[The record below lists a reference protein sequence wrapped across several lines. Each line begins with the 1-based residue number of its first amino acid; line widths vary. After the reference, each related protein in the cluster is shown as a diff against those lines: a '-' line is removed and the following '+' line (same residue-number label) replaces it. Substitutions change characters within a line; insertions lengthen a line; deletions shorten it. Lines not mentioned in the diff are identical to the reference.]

1 MSARSANMSPRGA
14 KSRRPDVHARAAAWA
29 LSHAR
34 SLFFSL
40 GKLYRAPMASLMTMA
55 VIGVAL
61 ALPTGLYLML
71 SNLEAISGGWDE
83 SAQIS
88 LFLEQSVSDEK
99 AEALA
104 KELRLRDDVG
114 EARAIGKEAALAEF
128 RELSGF
134 GAALDALSD
143 NPLPAVVVVQPGMA
157 LKDPLRIQ
165 QLVYDLEKQP
175 GVARAQLDLQW
186 VQRLYA
192 IMETAQRGVLVI
204 GTMLGLAV
212 LLVVGNTI
220 RLDIQNRRDE
230 IEVAKLIGATDAFI
244 RRPFLYGGIWYGLL
258 GGVLGLVMV
267 EASLGFLAEPVNRL
281 AGLYGGHFELLDLD
295 LGSAAMV
302 LLIAIGLGLGG
313 SWLAVGRHLSDI
325 EPR

>member
-1 MSARSANMSPRGA
+1 MNARAAQR
-14 KSRRPDVHARAAAWA
+14 KPDVHARAAAWL

-40 GKLYRAPMASLMTMA
+40 GKLYRAPMASLMTTA

-61 ALPTGLYLML
+61 ALPTGMYLML
-71 SNLEAISGGWDE
+71 SNFEALSGGWDE
-83 SAQIS
+83 SAQVS
-88 LFLEQSVSDEK
+88 LFLKPAVSDDQ
-99 AEALA
+99 AEVLA
-104 KELRLRDDVG
+104 RKLRARDDVG
-114 EARAIGKEAALAEF
+114 STQAIGKAAALAEF

-134 GAALDALSD
+134 GAALDALND
-143 NPLPAVVVVQPGMA
+143 NPLPAVVVVQPGLA

-165 QLVYDLEKQP
+165 QLVHSLEREP
-175 GVARAQLDLQW
+175 EVERAQLDMQW
-186 VQRLYA
+186 VQRLFA

-244 RRPFLYGGIWYGLL
+244 RRPFLYGGIWYGVL
-258 GGVLGLVMV
+258 GGMLGLIMV
-267 EASLGFLAEPVNRL
+267 EAALGFLAEPVNRL
-281 AGLYGGHFELLDLD
+281 TGLYGGHYALLDL
-295 LGSAAMV
+295 GAATAASV
-302 LLIAIGLGLGG
+302 LLIAIALGLGG

>member
-1 MSARSANMSPRGA
+1 MNARASQ
-14 KSRRPDVHARAAAWA
+14 KRPDMHARTTAW
-29 LSHAR
+29 LISHAR
-34 SLFFSL
+34 SLIFSL
-40 GKLYRAPMASLMTMA
+40 GKLYRTPLPSLMTTA
-55 VIGVAL
+55 VIGIAL

-71 SNLEAISGGWDE
+71 ANLEAISGGWDE

-88 LFLEQSVSDEK
+88 LFLEQSVSDEQ
-99 AEALA
+99 AVSLA
-104 KELRLRDDVG
+104 NAIQRRDDVG
-114 EARAIGKEAALAEF
+114 SARAIGKAEALAEF

-134 GAALDALSD
+134 GAALDALND
-143 NPLPAVVVVQPGMA
+143 NPLPAVVVVQPGLA

-165 QLVYDLEKQP
+165 QLVYDLEREP
-175 GVARAQLDLQW
+175 GVERAQLDMQW

-192 IMETAQRGVLVI
+192 IMQTAQRGVLVI
-204 GTMLGLAV
+204 GIMLGLAV

-244 RRPFLYGGIWYGLL
+244 RRPFLYGGIWYGLI
-258 GGVLGLVMV
+258 GGLLGLIMV
-267 EASLGFLAEPVNRL
+267 QAALGFLAAPVNRL
-281 AGLYGGHFELLDLD
+281 AGLYGGQYQLLG
-295 LGSAAMV
+295 LGAGTACSV
-302 LLIAIGLGLGG
+302 LLIAMALGLGG